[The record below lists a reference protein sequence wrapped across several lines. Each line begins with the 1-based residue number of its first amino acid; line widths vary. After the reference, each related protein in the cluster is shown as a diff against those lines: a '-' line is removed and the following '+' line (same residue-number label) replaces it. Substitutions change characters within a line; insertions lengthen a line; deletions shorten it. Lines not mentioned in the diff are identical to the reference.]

1 MPLICVGAATEA
13 PLLNPNR
20 AFEVAEGSL
29 PGPEAALNT
38 NQRYYNGSGDCATA
52 TPVSSRQLNN
62 LVRII
67 RRAAELADVCEPV
80 DGDIDFLYD
89 IMAAIAQDFVTTAI
103 APTKYLEV
111 NNIVASGVDGQTI
124 PAATWT
130 TRNASPGSNTI
141 AGASV
146 VADKITLPAGSYRV
160 DGAMVA
166 SGFLNPTMAGR
177 LYDALN
183 VQVVG
188 NFVTQIYDSPGDLPR
203 ATQVSL
209 AIHQVLVLAN
219 ETSFYAQTY
228 ISNPNAPGGGSAGDI
243 PDTPNVY
250 LSLIFQKLNQ

>member
-89 IMAAIAQDFVTTAI
+89 IMAAIAQDFVTTSI
-103 APTKYLEV
+103 APTKYLEAKHITASNV
-111 NNIVASGVDGQTI
+111 NGQTI
-124 PAATWT
+124 PAGAWT
-130 TRNASPGSNTI
+130 TRNAAPGENTI
-141 AGASV
+141 EGASV
-146 VADKITLPAGSYRV
+146 VADKITLPTGKYRV
-160 DGAMVA
+160 DGSMVA
-166 SGFLNPTMAGR
+166 VGSANSSMAGR
-177 LYDALN
+177 LYDEENNAVLATF
-183 VQVVG
+183 VG
-188 NFVTQIYDSPGDLPR
+188 QRNQSGGDPI
-203 ATQVSL
+203 QS
-209 AIHQVLVLAN
+209 VLVINQVIVLTA
-219 ETSFYAQTY
+219 ETEMYAQTY
-228 ISNPNAPGGGSAGDI
+228 LSSPGSPGGGEAGNI
-243 PDTPNVY
+243 SGSVNTY
-250 LSLIFQKLNQ
+250 LELVFQKLNQ